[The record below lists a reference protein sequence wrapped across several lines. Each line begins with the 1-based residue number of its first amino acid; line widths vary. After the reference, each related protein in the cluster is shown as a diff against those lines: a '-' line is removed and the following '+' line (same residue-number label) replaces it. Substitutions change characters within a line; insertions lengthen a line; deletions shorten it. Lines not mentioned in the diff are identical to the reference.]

1 MEHKTKYM
9 NEIQKRNIVII
20 WRENMQEEIIKQS
33 EKWTM
38 NTYAPFPIVVDHG
51 KGSVV
56 FDKNGKGYLDF
67 TSGIGVSSIGYDN
80 EALTQAITDQVGKLL
95 HISNSF
101 YNEPAAQLAESLC
114 NLTKMSRVFFSNSG
128 AEANEGAIKVARK
141 YSFDKYG
148 AGRHTII
155 TLKQSF
161 HGRTITTLAATGQ
174 DHFHQS
180 FFPFT
185 EGFKYV
191 KANDIEDLMNQVD
204 HTVCGIL
211 MESIQGEGGVHPLD
225 KGFVNK
231 VCQIAKEQDIAVIF
245 DEVQCGIGRTGE
257 FLGYDHYGVEPDII
271 TLAKGLGGGV
281 PIGAF
286 LCNEKMGQVLN
297 PGDHGSTYGGNPLV
311 CAAANEVIRQVTEKD
326 FINQVKEKGEYIQGV
341 ILGWA
346 NEKVVQ
352 VRGKG
357 LMIGIEMTKTAKPI
371 QEAALEKGL
380 LLLSAGA
387 QTIRLLPPLTI
398 TYDEIDQGL
407 TILKEILTEES

>member
-1 MEHKTKYM
+1 M

-161 HGRTITTLAATGQ
+161 HGKTITTLAATGQ

>member
-1 MEHKTKYM
+1 M

-161 HGRTITTLAATGQ
+161 HGKTITTLAATGQ

-271 TLAKGLGGGV
+271 TLTKGLGGGV